1 MGNPQGRNQDLHHAH
16 HNGASIEELSRRT
29 LIPPHTLRCIMDH
42 ETCTD
47 CGGPD
52 AEIENT
58 GDLRRVLH
66 GDLHPVSGVHDGLG
80 RGRE

>member
-1 MGNPQGRNQDLHHAH
+1 MSNSQGRNEDLHHAH
-16 HNGASIEELSRRT
+16 NNGASIEELSRRT
-29 LIPPHTLRCIMDH
+29 MIPPNTLRCIMEH

-52 AEIENT
+52 AEIQNT

-66 GDLHPVSGVHDGLG
+66 GDLHPVPGVHDVLGGG
-80 RGRE
+80 RG

>member
-1 MGNPQGRNQDLHHAH
+1 MSNPQGRNEDLHHAH
-16 HNGASIEELSRRT
+16 RNGVSIPELSRRT
-29 LIPPHTLRCIMDH
+29 LIPPHTLRCIMEH

-52 AEIENT
+52 AEIEDT

-66 GDLHPVSGVHDGLG
+66 GEFHTVSIVHDVLG
-80 RGRE
+80 GRRE

>member
-1 MGNPQGRNQDLHHAH
+1 MSNPQGRNEDLHHAH
-16 HNGASIEELSRRT
+16 HSGVSIPELARRT

-52 AEIENT
+52 AEIEDT

-66 GDLHPVSGVHDGLG
+66 GDVHPVPGVHDVLG
-80 RGRE
+80 RRRE

>member
-1 MGNPQGRNQDLHHAH
+1 MSNPQGRNEDLHHAH
-16 HNGASIEELSRRT
+16 TNGVSIPELSRRT
-29 LIPPHTLRCIMDH
+29 LIPPNTLRCIMDH

-52 AEIENT
+52 AEIQNT

-66 GDLHPVSGVHDGLG
+66 GDFHTVPSVHDVLG
-80 RGRE
+80 RGRG

>member
-1 MGNPQGRNQDLHHAH
+1 MSNPQGRNEDLHHAH
-16 HNGASIEELSRRT
+16 HNGATIPELSRRT
-29 LIPPHTLRCIMDH
+29 LIPPRTLRCIMDH

-52 AEIENT
+52 AEIEDT

-66 GDLHPVSGVHDGLG
+66 GDFHPVPGVHDGLG
-80 RGRE
+80 GGGE

>member
-1 MGNPQGRNQDLHHAH
+1 MSNSQDRHDDLHHAH
-16 HNGASIEELSRRT
+16 THGTPIPELSRRT

-52 AEIENT
+52 AEIR
-58 GDLRRVLH
+58 DLPGLLHVL
-66 GDLHPVSGVHDGLG
+66 GGV
-80 RGRE
+80 RE

>member
-1 MGNPQGRNQDLHHAH
+1 MSNPQGRNEDLHHAH
-16 HNGASIEELSRRT
+16 HNGVSILELSRRT
-29 LIPPHTLRCIMDH
+29 LIPAYTLRCMMEH

-52 AEIENT
+52 AEIQNT

-66 GDLHPVSGVHDGLG
+66 RDLHTVSGVHDVLG
-80 RGRE
+80 RRRE

>member
-1 MGNPQGRNQDLHHAH
+1 MSNPQGRNGDLHHAH
-16 HNGASIEELSRRT
+16 NHGVSIPELSRRT
-29 LIPPHTLRCIMDH
+29 MIPPHTLRCMMDH

-52 AEIENT
+52 AEIQNT

-66 GDLHPVSGVHDGLG
+66 GDFHPVSGMHDGLG
-80 RGRE
+80 GCGE